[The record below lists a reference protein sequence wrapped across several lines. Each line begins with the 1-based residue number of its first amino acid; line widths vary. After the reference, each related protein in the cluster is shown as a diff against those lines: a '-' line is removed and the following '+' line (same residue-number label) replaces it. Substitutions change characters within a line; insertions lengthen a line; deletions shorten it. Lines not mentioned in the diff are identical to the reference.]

1 MISRLTINQLTLRGE
16 RMALTYFEIIDR
28 MNKLNII
35 HRMNIQTEAYKNGLY
50 LGQLPILEYIRK
62 NNKCTQR
69 ELANFLK
76 ISPPSIA
83 TSVKRMQKAGLIEK
97 ETDETDQR
105 YSRLSITK
113 KGIEISEKCRTQYDQ
128 IDAQLFAGF
137 SEKECETLYD
147 FFGRMIKNISKD
159 AEDISFMSLVE
170 EAKKLSAIQI
180 KEDEELD

>member
-1 MISRLTINQLTLRGE
+1 VS
-16 RMALTYFEIIDR
+16 LTYFEIIDR
-28 MNKLNII
+28 MNKLNLI

-50 LGQLPILEYIRK
+50 LGQLPILEYVRK

-69 ELANFLK
+69 EVANFLK
-76 ISPPSIA
+76 ISPPSVA

-97 ETDETDQR
+97 ATDEADQR
-105 YSRLSITK
+105 YSRLSITE
-113 KGIEISEKCRTQYDQ
+113 KGMEISEKCRAQYDC

-137 SEKECETLYD
+137 DEKECETLYK

-170 EAKKLSAIQI
+170 EAQKLNAKQI
-180 KEDEELD
+180 KEEDKVD